1 MWNNSEWRHVL
12 AQKTYYKGLWPKLSR
27 CLEDWKRTMSP
38 QLAVTNLPLRQSNGV
53 LPIYPLYIRLLA
65 PSLVARYYLRPALY
79 FPTYPPGFQT
89 GFCAVNTRW
98 RLLKGN
104 LFKELP
110 CPEPSWELWC
120 NVEKALIKSM
130 HLTCI
135 FLRDAFFY
143 QSAFSPFH
151 SIQSGLN
158 VLFITALKK
167 PG

>member
-1 MWNNSEWRHVL
+1 MVFY
-12 AQKTYYKGLWPKLSR
+12 QPT
-27 CLEDWKRTMSP
+27 
-38 QLAVTNLPLRQSNGV
+38 
-53 LPIYPLYIRLLA
+53 PLYIVLLA

-79 FPTYPPGFQT
+79 FRTYPPGFQT

-104 LFKELP
+104 FFKELP

-135 FLRDAFFY
+135 FLRTRFFY

-151 SIQSGLN
+151 SIQWMALMCFLSLRSKSQDRWLNITNHIKDLYVNLSDRIVRLNLPWPNMN
-158 VLFITALKK
+158 VLWTLDQI
-167 PG
+167 